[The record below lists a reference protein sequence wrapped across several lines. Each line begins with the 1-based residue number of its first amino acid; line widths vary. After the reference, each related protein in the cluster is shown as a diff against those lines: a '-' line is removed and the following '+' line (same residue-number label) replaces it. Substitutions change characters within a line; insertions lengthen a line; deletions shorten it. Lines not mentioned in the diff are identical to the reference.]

1 MLLVIL
7 LAGVHTGYTKTS
19 GEYTVAK
26 IKFTAGRIEDF
37 RCESA
42 KLPAFLWDSAAP
54 GLGLRASPGGAKA
67 FIFQAKLNGQVIRM
81 TIGDPKTWPLLAA
94 QNEARRLKVIV
105 DGGQDPRQVKADE
118 LAEERAKRDA
128 KAAAAET
135 ARTEVRRQSVTLGEV
150 WPIYIEA
157 RKSKWSAGHLQNH
170 TTLAAPGGATKK
182 RGKGM
187 TVAGPMAP
195 LMQLPLAELTG
206 QKISVWLEHEAGT
219 RPTNAA
225 QSYRLLRAFIRWA
238 ADFPAYREIVPADA
252 YTARTV
258 RDALP
263 KAQTKEGDSLQR
275 EQLPAWFAAVQKIGN
290 PVISAYLQALLLT
303 GARREELA
311 GLRWSDVDFQW
322 RSLCIKDKIEGVRT
336 IPLTP
341 FVSHLLASLPRRND
355 WVFSSMTAK
364 DGRLAE
370 PRIAHTKA
378 LAVAGL
384 PHVSLHGLRR
394 SFGTLCEWVEM
405 PSGISAQIMGHKPSA
420 LAEKHYRRRPL
431 DLLRKWHDQIEAWVL
446 EQAAVEFVAHPKG
459 L

>member
-1 MLLVIL
+1 M
-7 LAGVHTGYTKTS
+7 
-19 GEYTVAK
+19 AK
-26 IKFTAGRIEDF
+26 VKFTAGRIEDF
-37 RCESA
+37 QCKAGKIPS
-42 KLPAFLWDSAAP
+42 FLWDSAAP
-54 GLGLRASPGGAKA
+54 GLGLRASPGGGKS
-67 FIFQAKLNGQVIRM
+67 FIFQAKLKAQVVRI
-81 TIGDPKTWPLLAA
+81 TIGDPKTWTLSAA
-94 QNEARRLKVIV
+94 QAEARRLKVII
-105 DGGQDPRQVKADE
+105 DSGQDPRQVKAE
-118 LAEERAKRDA
+118 GLATQQAEREAKV
-128 KAAAAET
+128 AAAEA
-135 ARTEVRRQSVTLGEV
+135 ARSEAARQEITLAEA
-150 WPIYIEA
+150 WPIYVEA

-170 TTLAAPGGATKK
+170 MTLTAIGGEPKK
-182 RGKGM
+182 RGKGL

-195 LMQLPLAELTG
+195 LMSLALAELTG
-206 QKISVWLEHEAGT
+206 QRISEWLETEAAM

-238 ADFPAYREIVPADA
+238 ADFPAYRGIVATDA
-252 YTARTV
+252 YSARTV

-263 KAQTKEGDSLQR
+263 KSQTKEGDSLQR
-275 EQLPAWFAAVQKIGN
+275 EQLPAWFAAARTISN

-311 GLRWSDVDFQW
+311 GLRWTDVDFQW
-322 RSLCIKDKIEGVRT
+322 RSICIKDKVEGLRT

-341 FVSHLLASLPRRND
+341 YVSHLLTNLPRRNE
-355 WVFSSMTAK
+355 WVFSSVKAA
-364 DGRLAE
+364 DGKLAE

-431 DLLRKWHDQIEAWVL
+431 DLLRKWHDLIESWVL
-446 EQAAVEFVAHPKG
+446 EQAQVNFIPVVG
-459 L
+459 LRMVTSG